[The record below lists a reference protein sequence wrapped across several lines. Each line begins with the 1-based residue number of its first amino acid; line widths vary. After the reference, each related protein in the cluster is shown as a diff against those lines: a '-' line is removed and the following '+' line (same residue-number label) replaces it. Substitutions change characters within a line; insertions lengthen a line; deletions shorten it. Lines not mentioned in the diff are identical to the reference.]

1 VSPEVRRF
9 LWREHAVV
17 GFFVNVVI
25 NGAIVWATFRGAAA
39 IPRWGQSSVAG
50 DLLATSFLLPAITCL
65 IVTPLVRG
73 AVRRG
78 AAPAFAG
85 ALPGWLGAFR
95 RALLPRAL
103 LLGLVCLPLAGGLAV
118 ALLHGLGVEALA
130 LGPFIGWKALYAGVL
145 GAGVQPAIAL
155 LALADAPAQPHAPP
169 PLAPAGPADLER
181 LLPLVA
187 RFTATQ
193 GYPFDAAGSRAA
205 LAELLARPELGR
217 VYAIVSGEETIGYAV
232 LCFGWSIEWGG
243 RDAFLD
249 ELYLE
254 PAWRGRGL
262 ARAALRA
269 LLSEAR
275 AAGVRAVH
283 LEVEAGNEVGQA
295 LYRSEGFEGKDRAML
310 SRPLR

>member
-1 VSPEVRRF
+1 MSPEVRRF

-17 GFFVNVVI
+17 GCLVNVVI
-25 NGAIVWATFRGAAA
+25 NGGIVWATFRGAEA
-39 IPRWGQSSVAG
+39 IPRWGPSSLAG

-73 AVRRG
+73 AAKRG

-85 ALPGWLGAFR
+85 ALPGWLRAFQR
-95 RALLPRAL
+95 PLLARAL
-103 LLGLVCLPLAGGLAV
+103 LLGLVVLPLAGGLAV
-118 ALLHGLGVEALA
+118 GLLHGLAVESLA
-130 LGPFIGWKALYAGVL
+130 VGPFVGWKALYAGLL
-145 GAGVQPAIAL
+145 GGCVQPAIAL
-155 LALADAPAQPHAPP
+155 LALADVPVRATTP

-217 VYAIVSGEETIGYAV
+217 AYHVVSGEETIGYAV

-243 RDAFLD
+243 RDAFVD

-262 ARAALRA
+262 GRAALRA
-269 LLSEAR
+269 LLDEAR

-283 LEVEAGNEVGQA
+283 LEVEAGNEAGQA
-295 LYRSEGFEGKDRAML
+295 LYRSEGFEGKDRSML
-310 SRPLR
+310 TRPLR